1 MSRRLFVLLM
11 LCLLPLVSFAQAAAP
26 RATLDRTDVHLGETV
41 TLNITID
48 GAVDATPDLGPLTP
62 DFVILGTSNN
72 SSLSIVNGQ
81 RTVRTTV
88 GVALRPLREGNLTIA
103 PISVGGGQTQ
113 ALQLHV
119 SQADA
124 ATAAATGPVF
134 LEASADP
141 ATAYVGQQVDFSL
154 RLFYATSLTDGSLG
168 DPQADG
174 VEIRR
179 LGNDA
184 NFTAERNGRRYNV
197 VERHYAV
204 FPQRAGEIVFKPA
217 TFRGEAADPN
227 DPNAFFG
234 STSPVGAVS
243 NPVSLTV
250 KDRPAAAG
258 DGAWLPARALTLTL
272 DGLPADGK
280 ARVGEPLTLTMRLR
294 ATGLP
299 FETLPAPS
307 LPKIDGADVY
317 PDKAVTGTGND
328 DHWLQGRR
336 EQSFA
341 VVPSRPGS
349 LQIPETTVRWWNIQ
363 ADRLETAS
371 IPAHT
376 LQVEGAA
383 AAAPAGNA
391 PAGVTPTANA
401 AEASSQPH
409 RPWSDLGL
417 VSLALWALTVVAAAV
432 YWFMRRRPRTPRAA
446 AVAAAPTSARG
457 LRQAFLAAAAGGDL
471 AAQEAT
477 LMAWARSERPALR
490 SPGEVSAAL
499 SSAAQRAAI
508 EALGRARFGGSA
520 APAGDALRQA
530 FEKGFAWSSA
540 TPTGQGPLPPLYPR

>member
-1 MSRRLFVLLM
+1 MSRRLCFLLM
-11 LCLLPLVSFAQAAAP
+11 LCLLPLAVFAQAVTP

-48 GAVDATPDLGPLTP
+48 GAVDVTPDLGPLTP

-81 RTVRTTV
+81 RSVRTTV
-88 GVALRPLREGNLTIA
+88 GVALRPLRMGSLTIP

-113 ALQLHV
+113 ALQLNV
-119 SQADA
+119 SQADNST
-124 ATAAATGPVF
+124 TAAKGPVF
-134 LEASADP
+134 LEAAADP

-154 RLFYATSLTDGSLG
+154 RLFYASSLTDGSLG

-184 NFTAERNGRRYNV
+184 NFTVERNGRRYNV

-204 FPQRAGEIVFKPA
+204 FPQRAGEITFKPT

-234 STSPVGAVS
+234 STTPVGAVS
-243 NPVSLTV
+243 NAITLTV

-258 DGAWLPARALTLTL
+258 DGAWLPARVLTLTL

-328 DHWLQGRR
+328 EHWLQGRR

-341 VVPSRPGS
+341 VVPSRTGS
-349 LQIPETTVRWWNIQ
+349 LHIPETTVRWWNVQ

-376 LQVEGAA
+376 LEVTGAVA
-383 AAAPAGNA
+383 PAPAGNA
-391 PAGVTPTANA
+391 PAA
-401 AEASSQPH
+401 APATNPVEASSPAH
-409 RPWSDLGL
+409 RPWSDVGL
-417 VSLALWALTVVAAAV
+417 ISLALWVVTVVAVAV
-432 YWFMRRRPRTPRAA
+432 YWFMRRRSPAPRKTVI
-446 AVAAAPTSARG
+446 AVPTSARG
-457 LRQAFLAAAAGGDL
+457 LRQAFLAAVASGDL
-471 AAQEAT
+471 AAQEAA
-477 LMAWARSERPALR
+477 LLAWARSERPVLR
-490 SPGEVSAAL
+490 SLGEVSAAL
-499 SSAAQRAAI
+499 SSAVQRSAI

-530 FEKGFAWSSA
+530 FEKGFAWSVA
-540 TPTGQGPLPPLYPR
+540 IGPDQGSLPPLYPR

>member
-1 MSRRLFVLLM
+1 MSRRLCLLLL
-11 LCLLPLVSFAQAAAP
+11 LCLLPLVAFAQAVTP
-26 RATLDRTDVHLGETV
+26 RATLDRADVHLGETV

-48 GAVDATPDLGPLTP
+48 GAVDVTPDLGPLTP

-81 RTVRTTV
+81 RSVRTTV
-88 GVALRPLREGNLTIA
+88 GVALRPLRMGNLTIP

-113 ALQLHV
+113 ALQLNV
-119 SQADA
+119 SQADNST
-124 ATAAATGPVF
+124 TAAKGPVF
-134 LEASADP
+134 LEAVADP
-141 ATAYVGQQVDFSL
+141 ATAYVGEQVDFSL
-154 RLFYATSLTDGSLG
+154 RLFYVPSLTDGSIG
-168 DPQADG
+168 DPQAEG

-184 NFTAERNGRRYNV
+184 NFTAERDGRRYNV

-204 FPQRAGEIVFKPA
+204 FPQRAGEITFKPT

-234 STSPVGAVS
+234 STTPVGAVS
-243 NPVSLTV
+243 NTVTLTV

-258 DGAWLPARALTLTL
+258 DGAWLPARALSLTL
-272 DGLPADGK
+272 DGWPADGK

-317 PDKAVTGTGND
+317 PDKAVTGTGDD

-349 LQIPETTVRWWNIQ
+349 LHIPETTVRWWNVQ
-363 ADRLETAS
+363 TDRLETAS

-376 LQVEGAA
+376 LEVAGAA
-383 AAAPAGNA
+383 AAAAGKVPTVVTPAA
-391 PAGVTPTANA
+391 DAAGV
-401 AEASSQPH
+401 SSLAH
-409 RPWSDLGL
+409 RRWSDLGL
-417 VSLALWALTVVAAAV
+417 ISLALWAVTVVAAAV
-432 YWFMRRRPRTPRAA
+432 YWFVRRRPRTPRAIA
-446 AVAAAPTSARG
+446 ATPLTSARG
-457 LRQAFLAAAAGGDL
+457 LHQAFLAAVASGDL

-477 LMAWARSERPALR
+477 LLAWARSERPTLR
-490 SPGEVSAAL
+490 SLGEVSAAL
-499 SSAAQRAAI
+499 SAAAQRAAI
-508 EALGRARFGGSA
+508 EALERARFGGSA
-520 APAGDALRQA
+520 APAGDVLRQA

-540 TPTGQGPLPPLYPR
+540 TSSDQATLPPLYPR